1 MKRTIIFAVLA
12 FLFAGYAYA
21 QSPNDMS
28 RDHYN
33 FIIKAKQFLTEEG
46 FSVTY
51 DESDESLN
59 FKREGNSYWIE
70 IRDDDS
76 PFYIRY
82 HRAGFSL
89 EDVNLNGVYEAC
101 NYANLN
107 NYCSLAVV
115 GDDFVS
121 FTTEFYCASIESFR
135 ATFYKNLRAVDKI
148 RNDVKDYYNE
158 HN

>member
-33 FIIKAKQFLTEEG
+33 FIIKAKQFLIEEG

-82 HRAGFSL
+82 HRAGFGL
-89 EDVNLNGVYEAC
+89 DDVDMNTVYEAC
-101 NYANLN
+101 NYANLA

-115 GDDFVS
+115 GDGVVT

-135 ATFYKNLRAVDKI
+135 DTFYKNLRAVDKI
-148 RNDVKDYYNE
+148 RNDVKEYYNE
-158 HN
+158 HK